1 MARKVCNIVVG
12 VLSPLL
18 SNIYLNEVDKM
29 LERAKDVSSNDG
41 YQHIEYARW
50 ADDLV
55 ILIDGY
61 RKWDWL
67 ASGAYKRL
75 CEELT
80 KLNVTLNLE
89 KTRHVDLMRDESF
102 SFLGFVFRR
111 TKTKQGKWGVTK
123 TPKMEARTR
132 LLRKLKEEFRRHR
145 SQPIDR
151 IINLINP
158 ILRGWVNYYRIGN
171 SARCFGYVKDWVE
184 KKARRHL
191 MKARR
196 WKGFGWE
203 KWSRQWLYQIV
214 GLYSDYQVRYYQEPK
229 VLPVR

>member
-1 MARKVCNIVVG
+1 
-12 VLSPLL
+12 
-18 SNIYLNEVDKM
+18 M
-29 LERAKDVSSNDG
+29 LERAKAVSSSDG

-67 ASGAYKRL
+67 ANGAYKRL

-80 KLNVTLNLE
+80 KLGVTLNLE
-89 KTRHVDLMRDESF
+89 KTRHVDLMKDEAF

-111 TKTKQGKWGVTK
+111 TKTKQGKWGIMK

-132 LLRKLKEEFRRHR
+132 LLRRLKEEFGRHR

-151 IINLINP
+151 IIHLINP

-171 SARCFGYVKDWVE
+171 SGRCFGYVKDWVE

-196 WKGFGWE
+196 WRGFGWE
-203 KWSRQWLYQIV
+203 RWSRQWLYQTL
-214 GLYSDYQVRYYQEPK
+214 GLYSDYKVRYYQEPK
-229 VLPVR
+229 VSPDR